1 MRILLFLL
9 QKEFFQIFRDKS
21 ILKLILVM
29 PIIQLII
36 IPRAADYEIKNIDI
50 TIVNND
56 KSYLSYDLVNTILS
70 SGYFTCISYSDSYQ
84 KALLDIEYSRS
95 DIVIEVPSGFE
106 KEYLYKKNPSLFIAV
121 NAINGV
127 RANIGTAYLN
137 RIIVNFNELNNKKE
151 NIINNLIEIK
161 QLNWYNPFLRYD
173 IFMSTGVLGILITII
188 GSSMTALNIVKE
200 KELGTI
206 EQINVTPIPKYI
218 FILGK
223 LIPFLFIGIG
233 IFSFGL
239 ILIYFLYNVTIV
251 GSIMLLYSCTFLYL
265 TAILG
270 LGLFISTL
278 SQNQQQSM
286 LYSFFF
292 MLVFILLGG
301 LYTPIES
308 MPDWAQKLTIINPSK
323 YFIEIIR
330 MVIIKG
336 SPFSA
341 IKSQIFSILVFALCF
356 NSLAII
362 NYKKQ
367 V

>member
-1 MRILLFLL
+1 M
-9 QKEFFQIFRDKS
+9 
-21 ILKLILVM
+21 
-29 PIIQLII
+29 
-36 IPRAADYEIKNIDI
+36 
-50 TIVNND
+50 
-56 KSYLSYDLVNTILS
+56 
-70 SGYFTCISYSDSYQ
+70 
-84 KALLDIEYSRS
+84 
-95 DIVIEVPSGFE
+95 
-106 KEYLYKKNPSLFIAV
+106 EYLYKKNPSLFIAV

-251 GSIMLLYSCTFLYL
+251 DY
-265 TAILG
+265 IL
-270 LGLFISTL
+270 
-278 SQNQQQSM
+278 N
-286 LYSFFF
+286 
-292 MLVFILLGG
+292 
-301 LYTPIES
+301 
-308 MPDWAQKLTIINPSK
+308 
-323 YFIEIIR
+323 
-330 MVIIKG
+330 
-336 SPFSA
+336 
-341 IKSQIFSILVFALCF
+341 
-356 NSLAII
+356 
-362 NYKKQ
+362 NY
-367 V
+367 